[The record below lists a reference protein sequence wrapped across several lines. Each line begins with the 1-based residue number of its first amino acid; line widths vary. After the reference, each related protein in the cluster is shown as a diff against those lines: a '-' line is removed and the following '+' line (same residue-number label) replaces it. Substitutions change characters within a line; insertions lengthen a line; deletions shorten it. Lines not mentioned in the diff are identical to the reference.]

1 MQINEEINMIKI
13 NLNQGKYSEAEKRAK
28 NIIKNSPQNFLGWE
42 VLGIVYFEK
51 RQYDDAIK
59 AYRKL
64 IDLKKNYAPAH
75 YSLGLV
81 LHQAGRLEEAEISY
95 KNAILL
101 NPKNYQAH
109 SNRGV
114 ILSALGKF
122 FEAIESYK
130 AALSHNEE
138 NPFILNNLGNAYES
152 VGEDKKALICY
163 NKATELDPKFS
174 DAHYNL
180 GIMLEKVNRDRGAI
194 KHFKLAL
201 KAEPNLEEAKHVLSA
216 LEGITT
222 TSAPSNYVKNLF
234 DGYAGNFDNA
244 LVEKLEYNIPEKL
257 SELILK
263 KTNTKSY
270 GSVLDLGCGKGLMG
284 ECIKKESEYPVG
296 VDISQLMLNE
306 AQKKNIY
313 DILKCQD
320 ITNYLANANLRF
332 DHIIATDVFI
342 YLGELSKIFKY
353 LKERNQI
360 NGYFSFSTEHSD
372 KDKYYLK
379 KTGRYSHSRKYIE
392 QLCLRFNFEIKYF
405 QLLNLRKER
414 GSYIKGALYILA
426 F

>member
-1 MQINEEINMIKI
+1 MQINAEINVIKI

-313 DILKCQD
+313 DILECQD
-320 ITNYLANANLRF
+320 ITNYLANANLHF

-342 YLGELSKIFKY
+342 YVGELSKIFKY

-360 NGYFSFSTEHSD
+360 NG
-372 KDKYYLK
+372 
-379 KTGRYSHSRKYIE
+379 
-392 QLCLRFNFEIKYF
+392 
-405 QLLNLRKER
+405 
-414 GSYIKGALYILA
+414 
-426 F
+426 